1 MPTPLES
8 LERELDR
15 WRQRERRLLTA
26 LEQVDE
32 ERRRLEAE
40 MGRVDQQVVY
50 YDNLTR
56 EMKKELRQP
65 GISSLLHSLR
75 KG

>member
-1 MPTPLES
+1 
-8 LERELDR
+8 
-15 WRQRERRLLTA
+15 
-26 LEQVDE
+26 
-32 ERRRLEAE
+32 
-40 MGRVDQQVVY
+40 MGRVEQQVVY